1 MKRFLM
7 PLRRGVL
14 VMGMLLG
21 AGVAVSAPRQDAIN
35 LRIAREQYNL
45 VMTAGEVTG
54 QDFQITR
61 SPGELRGRTYLGVV
75 ALGLKPGAVTGT
87 LGNAQV
93 NLKVS
98 KEGDALVAKGGFG
111 GRPVDLKLSPSE
123 MKIYVRDC
131 TYRLKAQDEGRKYM
145 GKRSCDVA
153 STPPSEIW
161 LPDEFLAASDEEKVA
176 LLLLAL

>member
-14 VMGMLLG
+14 VMGLLLG

-45 VMTAGEVTG
+45 IMSAGEVTG

-61 SPGELRGRTYLGVV
+61 EPGVLRGRTYLGVV
-75 ALGLKPGAVTGT
+75 ALTLKDGEVKGT
-87 LGNAQV
+87 LGNSQV
-93 NLKVS
+93 NLKVT
-98 KEGDALVAKGGFG
+98 KEGDAIVAKGGFG
-111 GRPVDLKLSPSE
+111 GRPADFKLSPTE
-123 MKIYVRDC
+123 LKVYIRDC

-161 LPDEFLAASDEEKVA
+161 LPDEFMAASPEEKAA